1 MTNMTWTCWKMVV
14 LLLTSGFFLGT
25 KYTTFL
31 WSDIS
36 WHSCSKS
43 QDLPTNLRL
52 YKISLFWQQGIWFH
66 SIKWVI
72 FSQICEIELQFSF
85 ILFQWNHSWDTS
97 KNHEKVSR
105 VCHGHLSS
113 LSFIIILLVFSRWKF
128 PLHMYTT
135 SFAFHFLW
143 QKFNPTLVVYW
154 K

>member
-1 MTNMTWTCWKMVV
+1 MTLMTWACWKMVV
-14 LLLTSGFFLGT
+14 LLLTSGFFLGS
-25 KYTTFL
+25 KYTFL

-113 LSFIIILLVFSRWKF
+113 LSFHNYPLGVLKMKVSSSHVHNKLCFSFSLAKI
-128 PLHMYTT
+128 
-135 SFAFHFLW
+135 
-143 QKFNPTLVVYW
+143 
-154 K
+154 